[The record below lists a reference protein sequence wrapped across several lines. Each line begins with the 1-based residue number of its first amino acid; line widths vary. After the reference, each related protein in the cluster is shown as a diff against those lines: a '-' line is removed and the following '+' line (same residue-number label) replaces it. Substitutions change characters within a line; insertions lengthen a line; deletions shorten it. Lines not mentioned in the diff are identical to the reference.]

1 MKRQKRTYNKN
12 ENQFQQKIYS
22 FFLHMEVCVT
32 FKKTQ
37 KLLKLLFSK
46 RIIISSFTLC
56 VTSFL
61 RKEKRGGGIGGFR
74 DSGFFL

>member
-1 MKRQKRTYNKN
+1 
-12 ENQFQQKIYS
+12 
-22 FFLHMEVCVT
+22 VT

-61 RKEKRGGGIGGFR
+61 RKEKEEEEVFGIRF
-74 DSGFFL
+74 FFL

>member
-1 MKRQKRTYNKN
+1 
-12 ENQFQQKIYS
+12 
-22 FFLHMEVCVT
+22 MEVCVT

-37 KLLKLLFSK
+37 ILLKLLFSK

-74 DSGFFL
+74 DSGFFYEKKIKYTFFIFLYTEMT